1 MCGIAGLFAHH
12 VDRPVD
18 PELLRRMADVIV
30 HRGPDGSGVH
40 VGAGYGLAHRRLSI
54 VDLAD
59 GAQPMAADDVWVTF
73 NGEIYNFPALRA
85 ELEGLGYRF
94 RTRCDTEVLL
104 HGWRAFGEDLPRR
117 LRGMFAF
124 ALVDERTRTLFAARD
139 RLGKKPF
146 HYAEL
151 DGELVFGSELKS
163 LLLHPGVSRTLDPEA
178 VGHFLCLRYVPDP
191 KTVFQGIRKLP
202 PGCALVVRDGKVTER
217 RYWQLSFA
225 EPRVRSMAEW
235 SEAVLAKFDEAVRIR
250 LMGDVPLGAFL
261 SGGVDSFAV
270 VDSMARAHGG
280 SVVACTMGFEDPE
293 VDERA
298 HARLAAQQCGAVL
311 HEGVVTS
318 ADLLDQSWFDG
329 IFDEPFADSS
339 AIPTYHVSRLARQHV
354 TVALSGD
361 GGDEAFAGYRRY
373 KYDLVENRVRG
384 LLPRAVWGGL
394 GLVYPKLDWLPR
406 AVRFKRTFQNLALS
420 PAEAYARSVSSV
432 LPEEARAVL
441 TPAWQARLGDPLG
454 PVRAAYEAS
463 DGPDPLARA
472 AAADYATWLPG
483 DILVKVDRA
492 SMAVSL
498 EVRAPLLDHELV
510 ELAASMP
517 SAMKLADGETK
528 GFLRR
533 ALGERLGREALA
545 RRKQGFHVP
554 LRSWMAGP
562 VGDALEASLA
572 DGACRADIIDP
583 SAVRRLLAEHR
594 SGARD
599 HGELLWAVSV
609 LQRFLARWT

>member
-1 MCGIAGLFAHH
+1 MCGIAGIFAHQ
-12 VDRPVD
+12 VDRPID
-18 PELLRRMADVIV
+18 PDLLRRMTDVIV
-30 HRGPDGSGVH
+30 HRGPDGSGLH
-40 VGAGYGLAHRRLSI
+40 VGRGYGLGHRRLSI

-73 NGEIYNFPALRA
+73 NGEIYNFPELRK
-85 ELEGLGYRF
+85 ELEELGYRF

-104 HGWRAFGEDLPRR
+104 HGWRAFGEDLPSR

-124 ALVDERTRTLFAARD
+124 ALVDERTRTFFAARD

-146 HYAEL
+146 HYAEVG
-151 DGELVFGSELKS
+151 GEIVFGSELKS
-163 LLLHPGVSRTLDPEA
+163 LLLHPGVSRELDHEA
-178 VGHFLCLRYVPDP
+178 VGQFLCLRYVPDP
-191 KTVFQGIRKLP
+191 RTVFRDVRKLP
-202 PGCALVVRDGKVTER
+202 PGCALLVRDGKVRER

-225 EPRVRSMAEW
+225 EPRVRSVADW
-235 SEAVLAKFDEAVRIR
+235 SEAVLDKFDEAVRIR

-280 SVVACTMGFEDPE
+280 AVVACTMGFEDPA
-293 VDERA
+293 VDERT

-318 ADLLDQSWFDG
+318 ADLLDQSWFDA

-373 KYDLVENRVRG
+373 KYDVVENRVRG
-384 LLPRAVWGGL
+384 LLPRAIWAGL
-394 GLVYPKLDWLPR
+394 GLAYPKLDWLPR

-432 LPEEARAVL
+432 LPEEARGLL
-441 TPAWQARLGDPLG
+441 TPAWRDAAEDPLAA
-454 PVRAAYEAS
+454 VRAAYEAS
-463 DGPDPLARA
+463 DGPDALARA

-517 SAMKLADGETK
+517 SAMKLAGGETK
-528 GFLRR
+528 AFLRR
-533 ALGERLGREALA
+533 ALSERLGRDALM
-545 RRKQGFHVP
+545 RSKQGFHVP
-554 LRSWMAGP
+554 LRSWMAGA
-562 VGDALEASLA
+562 VGDALESTLA
-572 DGACRADIIDP
+572 AGQQVDIVDP
-583 SAVRRLLAEHR
+583 AAVRRLLVEHR